1 MTYFSIRIKRLKFAK
16 EQVDKPLE
24 FWKRVLWSDESK
36 FDLFGHK
43 RRQKVWAK
51 TGEKLLEK
59 NLQKTVKH
67 GGGSIMVWGCFA
79 WSGVGNLFK
88 IDGIMTADTYISIL
102 NENLKES
109 LLKTGLRKTI
119 IFQQD
124 NDPKHTARKTTA
136 FFRANKIKLLEWPP
150 QSPDL
155 NPIENLWSILD
166 QQVDKGDVTNKLKL
180 FSALED
186 AWNKIDDHYL
196 QNLVESMPRRLQAVI
211 QAKGGHTKY

>member
-1 MTYFSIRIKRLKFAK
+1 MFP
-16 EQVDKPLE
+16 EN
-24 FWKRVLWSDESK
+24 WS
-36 FDLFGHK
+36 
-43 RRQKVWAK
+43 
-51 TGEKLLEK
+51 EKK
-59 NLQKTVKH
+59 
-67 GGGSIMVWGCFA
+67 C
-79 WSGVGNLFK
+79 
-88 IDGIMTADTYISIL
+88 
-102 NENLKES
+102 
-109 LLKTGLRKTI
+109 

-155 NPIENLWSILD
+155 NPIENLWSILN